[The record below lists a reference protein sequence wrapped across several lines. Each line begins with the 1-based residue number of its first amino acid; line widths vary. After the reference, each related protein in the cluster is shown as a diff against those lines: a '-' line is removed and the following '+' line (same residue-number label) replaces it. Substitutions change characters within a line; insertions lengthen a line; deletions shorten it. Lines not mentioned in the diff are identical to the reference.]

1 MKVVN
6 VVQDFNTGGIQKLL
20 LEYLRYF
27 KAEPELDY
35 TVVVL
40 ECPRDSA
47 FDRMAREE
55 GLNVVYLNCAPSN
68 NNHYFIRKISD
79 WLCYNGR
86 LLRYLRKHRPDVV
99 HTHNTRILKRIK
111 HGIRLYKNRT
121 VWFHTLHSDPFAVH
135 EFHVPVAKKMF
146 RFMHPICLNETQF
159 RKAAQ
164 RYDLRRCDYL
174 YNIIDIPKYRDVV
187 CSRETV
193 LQELGIPL
201 DAYVIGTVGRMEPVK
216 NYGFLLDAFEI
227 AAKKSDRAVL
237 LFVGDG
243 SQRQALEK
251 LAIEKGLAERVFFA
265 GVRTDAQRLY
275 RGMDVF
281 ALTSETESSPLV
293 VIEAQAAGRTC
304 VVAASCPD
312 ESICTP
318 KVVKMAADATPEQWS
333 EELLHPTAF
342 RHPAAKLDQYS
353 IEQNTK
359 KLMEL
364 YARYAGAQKTGI

>member
-40 ECPRDSA
+40 EKSRNSA
-47 FDRMAREE
+47 FDRIVQEE
-55 GLNVVYLNCAPSN
+55 GLQVVYLNCAPSAN
-68 NNHYFIRKISD
+68 SHYYIRKISD
-79 WLCYNGR
+79 WLCYDGR
-86 LLRYLRKHRPDVV
+86 LLRYLRKHKPDVV

-121 VWFHTLHSDPFAVH
+121 LWFHTLHSDPFAVH
-135 EFHVPVAKKMF
+135 ECHVPVAKKMF

-187 CSRETV
+187 CGRKAV
-193 LQELGIPL
+193 LRELGIPT

-216 NYGFLLDAFEI
+216 RYDFLLDAFEI
-227 AAKKSDRAVL
+227 AAKKSDKAVL

-243 SQRQALEK
+243 SQRTELE
-251 LAIEKGLAERVFFA
+251 AAARSKGLADRVFFA
-265 GVRTDAQRLY
+265 GIRTDAERLY
-275 RGMDVF
+275 RGLDVF
-281 ALTSETESSPLV
+281 ALTSETESSALV
-293 VIEAQAAGRTC
+293 VIEAQAAGKTC

-312 ESICTP
+312 ESICTL
-318 KVVKMAADATPEQWS
+318 KVVKMAVDATPEQWG
-333 EELLHPTAF
+333 EQLLKPTAF
-342 RHPAAKLDQYS
+342 RQPSAELGEYS
-353 IEQNTK
+353 IERNAQ

-364 YARYAGAQKTGI
+364 YARYGKA